1 MSVVRYQLSNLSKA
15 IEYELKALDIVKNI
29 GNKRGE
35 SVCYINLG
43 LAYRNLGE
51 YSKAIE
57 YQIKALE
64 ITKQIGNIS
73 DESTVNLALGHKIP
87 AAFFAL
93 GNRLQTL
100 FYSPC

>member
-43 LAYRNLGE
+43 LD
-51 YSKAIE
+51 
-57 YQIKALE
+57 
-64 ITKQIGNIS
+64 GNGQVSNDIINS
-73 DESTVNLALGHKIP
+73 LSIFLFQRMRLLACL
-87 AAFFAL
+87 
-93 GNRLQTL
+93 
-100 FYSPC
+100 